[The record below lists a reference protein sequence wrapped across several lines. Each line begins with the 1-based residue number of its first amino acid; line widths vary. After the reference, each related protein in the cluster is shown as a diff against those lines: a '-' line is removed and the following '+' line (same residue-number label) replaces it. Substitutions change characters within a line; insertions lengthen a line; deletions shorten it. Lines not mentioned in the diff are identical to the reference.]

1 MNKSQIRSQFLAL
14 LNRNDCSNELADTFL
29 EQSLARIQ
37 RTLRVPS
44 MEKMATYT
52 INDVTPETILLP
64 NDFLNMKYLYSGDTL
79 LEYVDIDRFLRSSAN
94 VDTPSMY
101 TRIQGSLKLKP
112 TPAEGT
118 EILMVYHGEIPDLTT
133 DTSTNFLTE
142 IAPDLLV
149 YGGLVFAS
157 DYFFDERK
165 PLFEETYSRAFSEIM
180 EQAYLTEMEQS
191 AMRIA
196 SPFLGTDY

>member
-1 MNKSQIRSQFLAL
+1 MNKSQIRTQFLAL
-14 LNRNDCSNELADTFL
+14 LNRNDCPNDLADTFI
-29 EQSLARIQ
+29 EQGLTRIQ

-52 INDVTPETILLP
+52 VNDVTPDTILLP
-64 NDFLNMKYLYSGDTL
+64 NDFLNIKYLYSGDTL
-79 LEYVDIDRFLRSSAN
+79 LEYVDIDRYLRSVTS
-94 VDTPSMY
+94 VDTPRMY

-112 TPAEGT
+112 TPSEGT

-142 IAPDLLV
+142 IASDLLV
-149 YGGLVFAS
+149 YGALTYAS
-157 DYFFDERK
+157 DYFIDERK
-165 PLFEETYSRAFSEIM
+165 PLFEETYGRCFAEIM

-191 AMRIA
+191 AMRMS
-196 SPFLGTDY
+196 SPFSGTDY